1 MRKTI
6 ISAMLIGIVTSAAIA
21 RDKDKLQPVPQIFQD
36 LVDCKVIAEP
46 EQRLACYDERVTRVA
61 DAQKANELQVVDKA
75 QIKEAKRGL
84 FGLSLPDIKIFGGN
98 DDEISNIT
106 SKVISVSQG
115 ADGWV
120 LEIEDGATWVQT
132 DGVPLGRT
140 PKVGDAIEIK
150 KGVLGSFKARVANGV
165 SFKAKRINR

>member
-1 MRKTI
+1 MRYLI
-6 ISAMLIGIVTSAAIA
+6 ISALLVGTIGTAAAA
-21 RDKDKLQPVPQIFQD
+21 RDKDKPQPVPQIFQD
-36 LVDCKVIAEP
+36 LVDCKTIAEP
-46 EQRLACYDERVTRVA
+46 EKRLACYDEKVGLVSA
-61 DAQKANELQVVDKA
+61 AQQANELQVVDKA

-84 FGLSLPDIKIFGGN
+84 FGLSLPDIKIFGDG
-98 DDEISNIT
+98 DDEISTIT
-106 SKVISVSQG
+106 SKVASVSQG

-150 KGVLGSFKARVANGV
+150 KGALGSFKARIANGV
-165 SFKAKRINR
+165 SFKTKRINR